1 MAFIFA
7 DRIQETTTTT
17 GTGDITFAGATNGYR
32 TFSSVLT
39 TGDTLYYTIQHSSA
53 NEWEVGIGTFNA
65 SGKLARTLVITSS
78 NSDSQVNFSSGSK
91 FVFLTL
97 SAAVFPISESNLGTN
112 SVTSG
117 KISDNSVISSKIANS
132 SVTSGKIADGSVTS
146 GKVATNAI
154 VTSLLADGSVTSG
167 KVATNAIVTSLLAD
181 GSVTSGKIADS
192 SVTSGKI
199 ATNSIVTSLLTDG
212 SVTSG
217 KVATNAIGNSLLRQS
232 SSYSVI
238 GRSSSTS
245 GNVADIQATTGGVFL
260 GRRGTSLS
268 FYSPLTSELTISG
281 CYATR
286 SGTLSVNNATW
297 TEIDF
302 DGESWDTDSYHST
315 VTNTT
320 RFTMP
325 FTGKYLF
332 SCQLTLAYNA
342 STTYLQMGLYK
353 NGTTFIAQ
361 QQNPVQST
369 FGSVGRITSISLL
382 NSGDYIEYRV
392 FQATGSAVN
401 VSGCIFSVYFLGT

>member
-132 SVTSGKIADGSVTS
+132 SVTSGKI
-146 GKVATNAI
+146 
-154 VTSLLADGSVTSG
+154 ADGSVTSG

>member
-39 TGDTLYYTIQHSSA
+39 TGDTLYYAIQHSSA

-132 SVTSGKIADGSVTS
+132 SVTSGKI
-146 GKVATNAI
+146 
-154 VTSLLADGSVTSG
+154 ADGSVTSG